1 MGAPITPTNLNSE
14 GDEGDE
20 GAVARSTSS
29 TVDFTAAQEEVTP
42 RRSVSTVDLII
53 DTSLPTTVR
62 DEGTPQVSPSTIE
75 FTFEVPVPV
84 AALHADDKDG
94 FAGML
99 GPMDVICL
107 EEVEIDGSDYACA

>member
-1 MGAPITPTNLNSE
+1 MGAPITPTNLDSE
-14 GDEGDE
+14 LDEGDE
-20 GAVARSTSS
+20 GAVPRTTSS
-29 TVDFTAAQEEVTP
+29 TIDLTAAQEEVTP
-42 RRSVSTVDLII
+42 RRSASTVDLIM
-53 DTSLPTTVR
+53 DTTLPVTVR
-62 DEGTPQVSPSTIE
+62 DEATPQVSPPTIE

-107 EEVEIDGSDYACA
+107 EEVEIDGSDDAYA